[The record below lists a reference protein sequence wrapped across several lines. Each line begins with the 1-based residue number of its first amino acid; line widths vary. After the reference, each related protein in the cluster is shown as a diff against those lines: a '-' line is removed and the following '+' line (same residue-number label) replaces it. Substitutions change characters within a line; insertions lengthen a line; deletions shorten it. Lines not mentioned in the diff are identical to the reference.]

1 MSARDDY
8 RWRDRTGR
16 FHNVPDMEYS
26 YVYNVWIM
34 LWDYLVP
41 DCHLGDKP
49 TNWSLS
55 GMCTVE
61 YLMTSERIMYSEL
74 RRRGT
79 SQKYRKQL
87 DAADSYCVNKSDPM
101 LFLNGKGNRH
111 LSWMSNNLKGWFAH
125 TGAGLG
131 TPKRWEALQ
140 VTLQLMA
147 EMPKSFVCL
156 NHEQQRS
163 DRKVS

>member
-16 FHNVPDMEYS
+16 FHAVPDMEYS
-26 YVYNVWIM
+26 YVYNVWVM

-41 DCHLGDKP
+41 ECPLGDKP
-49 TNWSLS
+49 SNWSFN
-55 GMCTVE
+55 GMYTVE
-61 YLMTSERIMYSEL
+61 YLMTSERVMYSEL

-79 SQKYRKQL
+79 SQKYRKKL
-87 DAADSYCVNKSDPM
+87 DAADCYCAGKVDPM
-101 LFLNGKGNRH
+101 LFLNRKGDQH
-111 LSWMSNNLKGWFAH
+111 LNWVSNNIKGWYAH
-125 TGAGLG
+125 TSPSNG

-147 EMPKSFVCL
+147 DMPQSFVCL
-156 NHEQQRS
+156 NHEEHRS
-163 DRKVS
+163 NW